1 MLVALDAFSTMVANL
16 FKVSVTFSAN
26 WDERLE
32 IVEVNVSS
40 FVGICFRSLGISISM
55 SLTCFFS
62 SLISPDNPVIFYGSS
77 FSSVVKQLAKSY
89 EAKSLDSLGFKE
101 VTRSSISWLMS
112 RYEGLAF
119 IEATSA
125 SAFAFACSNSSF

>member
-1 MLVALDAFSTMVANL
+1 MLRREKTTREVKQLLTAEG
-16 FKVSVTFSAN
+16 TFLLA
-26 WDERLE
+26 
-32 IVEVNVSS
+32 
-40 FVGICFRSLGISISM
+40 
-55 SLTCFFS
+55 
-62 SLISPDNPVIFYGSS
+62 SPDQFIHHSGKPVFKILDLVKSETLLEVLIEYSSVQQPKNNPVIFYRSS
-77 FSSVVKQLAKSY
+77 FSSVGKQLAKSC

-125 SAFAFACSNSSF
+125 SAFAFACSSSSFRD